1 MALRPWVF
9 IHNAKHNLYNTS
21 TSSHNAFPFLLLAIS
36 SNGVRPC
43 DSTTL
48 DGGLQSVIASHYVN
62 FLQYQY
68 IPLSTPAV
76 HPGVKVLSQH
86 GSWIP
91 DRSLPTSRQ
100 HWRSRA
106 SAICKPWSAAGS
118 TDQNGNLQK
127 LCFWTCRSTYLE
139 CSADHSQMQ
148 FTLLTYFQTSS
159 ITFLLVALLAHRARS
174 KGWSCCS

>member
-100 HWRSRA
+100 HWRPRTC
-106 SAICKPWSAAGS
+106 AICGRFHGSRWQPVETVLFGHAGPSTWNALPKTPKCSSRCLPTFRRLSKHFYSRFFCVKAATAVSAS
-118 TDQNGNLQK
+118 
-127 LCFWTCRSTYLE
+127 
-139 CSADHSQMQ
+139 
-148 FTLLTYFQTSS
+148 
-159 ITFLLVALLAHRARS
+159 
-174 KGWSCCS
+174 